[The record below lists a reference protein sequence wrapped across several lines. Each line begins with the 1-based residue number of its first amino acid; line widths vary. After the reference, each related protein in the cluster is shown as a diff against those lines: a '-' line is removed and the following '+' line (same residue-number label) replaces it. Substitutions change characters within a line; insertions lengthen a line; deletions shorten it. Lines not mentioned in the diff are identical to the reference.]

1 MIISTPHFTP
11 LKFPSSLPPL
21 CPCPTLFIFSLI
33 FDDPLSPIN
42 VAVYTWLHGHSQEH
56 RKIRVEMPSKEN
68 NCPSPVATKY
78 QQVPWEQNQESA
90 SPSPRSSWQTRS
102 CAGDTRGTCV
112 HVAATSHAED
122 SVSLHSSS
130 PSGFQISLPP
140 FRQHPLSLGRTG
152 SMVDEGISFSAE
164 QSISSWSHFD

>member
-1 MIISTPHFTP
+1 MTVSTPHFTP
-11 LKFPSSLPPL
+11 LKFPSSIPSLY
-21 CPCPTLFIFSLI
+21 PCPMLFIFSLI

-68 NCPSPVATKY
+68 TKY
-78 QQVPWEQNQESA
+78 QQVPWEQSQESA

-102 CAGDTRGTCV
+102 CAGNSRGTWV

-122 SVSLHSSS
+122 SISLHSSS

-152 SMVDEGISFSAE
+152 SMADEGISFSAE